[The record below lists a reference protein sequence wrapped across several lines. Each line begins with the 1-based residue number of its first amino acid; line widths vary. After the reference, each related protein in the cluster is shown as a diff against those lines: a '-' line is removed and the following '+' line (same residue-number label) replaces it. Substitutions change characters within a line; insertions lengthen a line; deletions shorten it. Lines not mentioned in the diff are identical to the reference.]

1 MKRNRLLLGAFSAL
15 TVLASAALAR
25 EPGVLPVV
33 PPGNTLGAPVA
44 AQLPPGFYLSSR
56 TGTGSL
62 DATDANGNKTGTSI
76 TVTDTA
82 LQLIAVPG
90 AQLFG
95 GQYRAVLTFPVS
107 RVNVDDAP
115 TPFGLVSGDSTGIPS
130 VDFRPIDISWQIQP
144 GIFAS
149 AGLSIHSPGKWSA
162 TNVANNGGNFWTYGA
177 HLGVSYLRDGWNLT
191 GHLAY
196 YTSGSNRDNGYQSGD
211 EINLNITAMKAIGD
225 SGWSV
230 GPVAYAR
237 QQVSDDKNPNGAYGG
252 LVAGRARQGGLGLS
266 ATKRFGP
273 VEFNAIYTQDL
284 YSKNAAEGG
293 RLWINLTVPL
303 GGPKR

>member
-1 MKRNRLLLGAFSAL
+1 MKLTRLLWGAVSAF
-15 TVLASAALAR
+15 TVLTTTAQAR

-44 AQLPPGFYLSSR
+44 AQLPPGFYFSSR
-56 TGTGSL
+56 TGTGSV
-62 DATDANGNKTGTSI
+62 DATDANGNETGTSI
-76 TVTDTA
+76 SVTDTA
-82 LQLIAVPG
+82 LQFIAVPG
-90 AQLFG
+90 QQLLG
-95 GQYRAVLTFPVS
+95 GQYRAIVTIPLS
-107 RVNVDDAP
+107 KASVDDAP

-130 VDFRPIDISWQIQP
+130 LEIRPVDISWQLQP

-149 AGLSIHSPGKWSA
+149 AALSLHTPGKWEA
-162 TNVANNGGNFWTYGA
+162 TSVANNGGSFWTYGA
-177 HLGVSYLRDGWNLT
+177 HLGVSYLRNGWNAT

-196 YTSGSNRDNGYQSGD
+196 YTSSSNTENGYQSGD
-211 EINLNITAMKAIGD
+211 EVNLNLTAMRAIGD
-225 SGWSV
+225 SGWSF

-237 QQVSDDKNPNGAYGG
+237 HQVTDDENPDGAYGG
-252 LVAGRARQGGLGLS
+252 LVAGRAKQGGIGLS

-284 YSKNAAEGG
+284 YSENAAEGN
-293 RLWINLTVPL
+293 RLWINFTLPI